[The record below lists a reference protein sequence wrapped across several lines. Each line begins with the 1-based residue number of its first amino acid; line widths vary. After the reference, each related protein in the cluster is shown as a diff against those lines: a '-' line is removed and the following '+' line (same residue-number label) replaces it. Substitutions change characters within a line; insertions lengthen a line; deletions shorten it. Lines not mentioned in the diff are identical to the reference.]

1 MGKAFLQSQ
10 TAAARVQK
18 VVGASLSVDDYQRN
32 LVLSFLSG
40 KQNPF
45 GDYSSASG
53 EIVGILKA
61 MKDEMDKD
69 LNGAI
74 SDEEKAAAGFEEL
87 AAAKKEEISAASSAI
102 ETKTQRSGEL
112 AVSVV
117 TCAGDIDDTTKE
129 LGDLQEF
136 LANLASQCAT
146 KKKEW
151 SERTQVR
158 AEEIAAISEAI
169 KILNDDDALDLFK
182 KTLSLEQTTRKFG
195 FLQKRSSA
203 SVVARAR

>member
-1 MGKAFLQSQ
+1 MGKAFLQAQ
-10 TAAARVQK
+10 TSAAAQRMQK
-18 VVGASLSVDDYQRN
+18 IVDSAMSVDDYQRN
-32 LVLSFLSG
+32 LVVSFLSG

-45 GDYSSASG
+45 GEYQSSST

-74 SDEEKAAAGFEEL
+74 SDEEKSSAGFTEL
-87 AAAKKEEISAASSAI
+87 SSAKKAEISAASSAI

-117 TCAGDIDDTTKE
+117 TTADDIDDTTKE
-129 LGDLQEF
+129 LGDLQSF
-136 LANLASQCAT
+136 LANLSVQCAT
-146 KKKEW
+146 KNKEY

-182 KTLSLEQTTRKFG
+182 KTLSLDQAPR
-195 FLQKRSSA
+195 
-203 SVVARAR
+203 